1 MSTTRMKLWIVMIHY
16 FINQGICLIL
26 AEGNEISIGPNA
38 YDWFRAP
45 KAVTRIESAFSSEL
59 QDTVYPKP

>member
-1 MSTTRMKLWIVMIHY
+1 MIHY